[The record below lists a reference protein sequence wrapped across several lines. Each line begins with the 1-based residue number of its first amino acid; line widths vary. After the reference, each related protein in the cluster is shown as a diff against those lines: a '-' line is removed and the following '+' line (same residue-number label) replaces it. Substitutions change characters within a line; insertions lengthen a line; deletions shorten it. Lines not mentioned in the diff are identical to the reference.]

1 MSKLWTLN
9 LAQGMHYKSTKNYN
23 KYKNQQQQQQKRL
36 KKNRSPNFRIW
47 VTSTNQAIKDE
58 KRFSQLSLW

>member
-23 KYKNQQQQQQKRL
+23 KYKNQQQQQQQQKR
-36 KKNRSPNFRIW
+36 
-47 VTSTNQAIKDE
+47 
-58 KRFSQLSLW
+58 